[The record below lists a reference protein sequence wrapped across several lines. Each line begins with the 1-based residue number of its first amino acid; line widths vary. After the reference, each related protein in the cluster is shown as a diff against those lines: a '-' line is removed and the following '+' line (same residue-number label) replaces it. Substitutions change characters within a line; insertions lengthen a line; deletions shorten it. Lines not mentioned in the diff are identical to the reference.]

1 MPALKLTIAATV
13 AATFALGACT
23 NPDGSNN
30 NQGTGALLGAATGA
44 IFGQA
49 VSASHPERGRVLGA
63 VAGAIVGGAIGDN
76 LDKQEAELRADL
88 GGSGARIVNTGDQLI
103 VTLPE
108 AITFDFD
115 SAVLHPQFV
124 DSVRDIARSLQNY
137 PDTIV
142 EVIGH
147 TDNVGSPSYNDN
159 LSQARAQSV
168 ANVLINSG
176 VRSSRIE
183 AYGLG
188 ERRPVAS
195 NATASGRQA
204 NRRVEI
210 VITPRR

>member
-1 MPALKLTIAATV
+1 MPALKLTIAAVV
-13 AATFALGACT
+13 ASSFALGACT

-30 NQGTGALLGAATGA
+30 NAGTGVLLGAATGA
-44 IFGQA
+44 ILGQA
-49 VSASHPERGRVLGA
+49 VAPGDRGRAVGA
-63 VAGAIVGGAIGDN
+63 IAGAIAGAAIGDN
-76 LDKQEAELRADL
+76 LDKQEAELRQNL
-88 GGSGARIVNTGDQLI
+88 GGSGARIVNTGNQLI

-124 DSVRDIARSLQNY
+124 DSLRDIARSLQNY

-147 TDNVGSPSYNDN
+147 TDNVGSPSYNDS

-188 ERRPVAS
+188 ERSPIAS
-195 NATASGRQA
+195 NQTASGRQA

>member
-1 MPALKLTIAATV
+1 MPALKLTIAAVV
-13 AATFALGACT
+13 ASSFVIAACT
-23 NPDGSNN
+23 NSDGTANN
-30 NQGTGALLGAATGA
+30 AGTGVLLGAATGA
-44 IFGQA
+44 ILGQA
-49 VSASHPERGRVLGA
+49 VAPGDRGRAVGA
-63 VAGAIVGGAIGDN
+63 IAGAIAGAAIGDN
-76 LDKQEAELRADL
+76 LDKQEAELRQNL

-115 SAVLHPQFV
+115 SAVLKSQFV
-124 DSVRDIARSLQNY
+124 DSIRDIARSLQNY
-137 PDTIV
+137 PNTVV

-147 TDNVGSPSYNDN
+147 TDNVGSPAYNDN

-168 ANVLINSG
+168 ANVLVNSG
-176 VRSSRIE
+176 VRGSRIE

-195 NATASGRQA
+195 NASASGRQA

-210 VITPRR
+210 VITPTR